1 MGVSTLGET
10 HVNKNNRSIA
20 LALLI
25 GAAGA
30 AHAQPPG
37 ITFEQIARE
46 LPREGAPEAIPGPYE
61 VVSEPAF
68 GLPGHVVY
76 RPADLS
82 AFPDTDTLPVMAW
95 GNGGC
100 AIDSTRYGEF
110 LSTIASHGFLVISTV
125 PVEGQ
130 EGVRGTAEHMI
141 AAFDWAERE
150 HARADSPLAGKVA
163 VDRMAAMGQSCGGFM
178 SVSAGADPRVGT
190 IGMFNSAVQPRNPD
204 APGGGFASTD
214 DLARLHGPVL
224 LINGGEVD
232 FMYEP
237 AQANFELIDHVPVFY
252 GARDNAGHTATV
264 FHPGGGEFANVAS
277 SWLRYVFKDD
287 EEAGSMFVGPE
298 CSLCTNP
305 NWETMSKGLD

>member
-1 MGVSTLGET
+1 M
-10 HVNKNNRSIA
+10 NKNNPSIA
-20 LALLI
+20 LALLF
-25 GAAGA
+25 GAACA

-68 GLPGHVVY
+68 GLPSHVAY

-130 EGVRGTAEHMI
+130 EGVRGTAENMI
-141 AAFDWAERE
+141 AAFDWAESE
-150 HARADSPLAGKVA
+150 HARAGSPLAGKVA

-178 SVSAGADPRVGT
+178 SVGAGADPRVGT
-190 IGMFNSAVQPRNPD
+190 IGMFNSAVQPPNPD

-214 DLARLHGPVL
+214 DLAALHGPVL
-224 LINGGEVD
+224 MINGGEVD

-237 AQANFELIDHVPVFY
+237 AQANYELIDHVPVFY

-277 SWLRYVFKDD
+277 NWLRYVFKND
-287 EEAGSMFVGPE
+287 EEAGSMFVGPD

>member
-1 MGVSTLGET
+1 MDVK
-10 HVNKNNRSIA
+10 KNNRILA
-20 LALLI
+20 LAVAFAL
-25 GAAGA
+25 AGA

-37 ITFEQIARE
+37 VTFEDIARE

-68 GLPGHVVY
+68 GLPSHVVY

-82 AFPDTDTLPVMAW
+82 AFPNSDTLPVMAW

-125 PVEGQ
+125 PVEG
-130 EGVRGTAEHMI
+130 EERARGTPENMI
-141 AAFDWAERE
+141 AAFDWAESE
-150 HARADSPLAGKVA
+150 NARDGSPLNGKVA
-163 VDRMAAMGQSCGGFM
+163 TDKMAAMGQSCGGFM
-178 SVSAGADPRVGT
+178 SVAAGADPRVGT
-190 IGMFNSAVQPRNPD
+190 IGMFNSAVQPPSPN
-204 APGGGFASTD
+204 AQGGAGIASTD
-214 DLARLHGPVL
+214 GLAALHGPVL
-224 LINGGEVD
+224 MINGGEVD

-237 AQANFELIDHVPVFY
+237 AQANFELIEHVPVFY
-252 GARDNAGHTATV
+252 GARENAGHTATV
-264 FHPGGGEFANVAS
+264 FHPGGGEYANVAS
-277 SWLRYVFKDD
+277 NWLRYVFKDD
-287 EEAGSMFVGPE
+287 AEAGEMFVGPN